1 MRIKRKKTNLDS
13 KQKSIFLCSKMRST
27 QKKNYISLGT
37 QSIIIVTVFSLVIWF
52 MTCAPPGD
60 PGLRFEISFPES
72 LRGEPITGRMFVMIT
87 RNADREPRFQVGAYT
102 NRPGANNAPFFGVDI
117 NQLKPGESVV
127 IDENTLGYPPRGL
140 RDIPVGDYYVQ
151 ALLNVYTEFHRSD
164 GHVIWAHM
172 DQWEGQKFNLSPGNM
187 ISEGQKVHLDPN
199 AGYTVKLSLTRVI
212 PPIDIPPDTKW
223 VKRIKM
229 QSKLLTE
236 FWGHPI
242 YLGAT
247 VLLPKGYEEHP
258 NVYYPVLYYQGHFS
272 LDAPF
277 YFTTEE
283 PSKSLVTGSER
294 ERQRRE
300 RRYQLS
306 KHWISDDFPRM
317 IVVTFQHPTPYYDD
331 SYGVNS
337 ANNGPY
343 GDAIM
348 TELIPRIEEH
358 FRIIRKPYARVLTG
372 GSTGGWISLALQV
385 YHPEFF
391 GGTWTFCPD
400 PVDFRRHVTVNIYE
414 DENAF
419 VEPGHEWL
427 VPERGEERS
436 PEGQV
441 WATIRQNSRIHAVLG
456 SKGRSGEYLDMWEAV
471 YGPVGEDGYPKP
483 VWDKLTGEIDH
494 EVAEYWRENGYDLR
508 YYIETNW
515 PKIGPHLVGKL
526 HIYCGDMDNYYLNLA
541 VYMLE
546 DFLKNTKNPFY
557 GGSFTYGRPMVGHG
571 WVGVKPRELL
581 KTMASHITKNAPP
594 GENTAAWKYNK

>member
-1 MRIKRKKTNLDS
+1 MRIKQNKANLDS
-13 KQKSIFLCSKMRST
+13 KQKRILLCPKMRST
-27 QKKNYISLGT
+27 LKKNYISLGT
-37 QSIIIVTVFSLVIWF
+37 QIIIIVTVFSLVIWF
-52 MTCAPPGD
+52 MTCAPQGAPS
-60 PGLRFEISFPES
+60 LRFEISFPES
-72 LRGEPITGRMFVMIT
+72 LSGEPITGRMFVMIT
-87 RNADREPRFQVGAYT
+87 RNADSEPRFQVGAYT
-102 NRPGANNAPFFGVDI
+102 NRPGANNAPLFGVDV

-127 IDENTLGYPPRGL
+127 IDENTLGYPPHSL
-140 RDIPVGDYYVQ
+140 RDIPAGDYYVQ

-172 DQWEGQKFNLSPGNM
+172 DQWEGQKFNLSPGNLL
-187 ISEGQKVHLDPN
+187 SEGQKVHINPN

-247 VLLPKGYEEHP
+247 VLLPKGYEEHS
-258 NVYYPVLYYQGHFS
+258 NVYYPVLYYQGHFT

-277 YFTTEE
+277 YFTAEE
-283 PSKSLVTGSER
+283 PPKSLVTESER

-306 KHWISDDFPRM
+306 KHWVSDDFPRM
-317 IVVTFQHPTPYYDD
+317 IVVNFQHPTPYYDD

-348 TELIPRIEEH
+348 TELIPHIEEH
-358 FRIIRKPYARVLTG
+358 FRIIRKPYARLLTG

-441 WATIRQNSRIHAVLG
+441 WATIRQNSQIHAVLG

-494 EVAEYWRENGYDLR
+494 KVAEYWRENDYDLR

-526 HIYCGDMDNYYLNLA
+526 HLYCGDMDNYYLNLA

-581 KTMASHITKNAPP
+581 KTMARHITKNAPP
-594 GENTAAWKYNK
+594 GENTAAWKYK

>member
-1 MRIKRKKTNLDS
+1 MRIKQKKVNLDS
-13 KQKSIFLCSKMRST
+13 KQKSIFLCPKMGST

-60 PGLRFEISFPES
+60 PSLRFKISFPES

-102 NRPGANNAPFFGVDI
+102 NRPGANNAPLFGVDV

-127 IDENTLGYPPRGL
+127 IDENTLGYPPRSL
-140 RDIPVGDYYVQ
+140 RDIPAGDYYVQ

-258 NVYYPVLYYQGHFS
+258 NVNYPVLYYQGHFG

-348 TELIPRIEEH
+348 TELIPHIEEH

-441 WATIRQNSRIHAVLG
+441 WATIRQNSQLHAVLG
-456 SKGRSGEYLDMWEAV
+456 SKGRSGEFLDMWEAV
-471 YGPVGEDGYPKP
+471 YGPVGEYGYPKP

>member
-1 MRIKRKKTNLDS
+1 MRIKQNKANLDS
-13 KQKSIFLCSKMRST
+13 KQKSIFLCPKMRST
-27 QKKNYISLGT
+27 LKKNYISLGT
-37 QSIIIVTVFSLVIWF
+37 QSIIIVTVFGLVIWF
-52 MTCAPPGD
+52 MTCAPQGAPS
-60 PGLRFEISFPES
+60 LRFEISFPES
-72 LRGEPITGRMFVMIT
+72 LSGEPITGRMFVMIT

-102 NRPGANNAPFFGVDI
+102 NRPGANNAPLFGVDVK
-117 NQLKPGESVV
+117 QLEPGESVV
-127 IDENTLGYPPRGL
+127 IDENTLGYPPHSL
-140 RDIPVGDYYVQ
+140 RDIPAGDYYVQ

-172 DQWEGQKFNLSPGNM
+172 DQWEGQKFNLSPGNLL
-187 ISEGQKVHLDPN
+187 SEGQKVHIDPD

-247 VLLPKGYEEHP
+247 VLLPKGYEEHS

-277 YFTTEE
+277 YFTAEE

-317 IVVTFQHPTPYYDD
+317 IVVNFQHPTPYYDD

-348 TELIPRIEEH
+348 TELIPHIEEH
-358 FRIIRKPYARVLTG
+358 FRIIRKPYARLLTG

-441 WATIRQNSRIHAVLG
+441 WATIRQNSQIHAVLG

-483 VWDKLTGEIDH
+483 VWDKLTGVIDH
-494 EVAEYWRENGYDLR
+494 KVAEYWRENGYDLR

-546 DFLKNTKNPFY
+546 DSLKNTKNPFY

-571 WVGVKPRELL
+571 WVGVKPLELL
-581 KTMASHITKNAPP
+581 KTMARHITKNAPR
-594 GENTAAWKYNK
+594 GENTAAWKYK

>member
-1 MRIKRKKTNLDS
+1 
-13 KQKSIFLCSKMRST
+13 
-27 QKKNYISLGT
+27 
-37 QSIIIVTVFSLVIWF
+37 
-52 MTCAPPGD
+52 
-60 PGLRFEISFPES
+60 
-72 LRGEPITGRMFVMIT
+72 MFVMIT

-102 NRPGANNAPFFGVDI
+102 NRPGANNAPFFGVDV

-127 IDENTLGYPPRGL
+127 IDENTLGYPPRSL
-140 RDIPVGDYYVQ
+140 RDIPAGDYYVQ

-172 DQWEGQKFNLSPGNM
+172 DQWEGQKFNLSPGNLM
-187 ISEGQKVHLDPN
+187 SEGQKVHIDPN

-258 NVYYPVLYYQGHFS
+258 NVYYPIIYFQGHFS

-348 TELIPRIEEH
+348 TELIPHIEEH

-441 WATIRQNSRIHAVLG
+441 WATIRQNSQIHAVLG

-494 EVAEYWRENGYDLR
+494 DVAEYWRENGYDLR